1 MAKETN
7 YLIVIAEDSLT
18 QAEQLKYTLENA
30 GYKVLHGKNG
40 KEAFSLVKKEKPLLL
55 ISDVLMPVMDG
66 YELCKKIKTDTDLEN
81 IPVMLLTTLSDP
93 SDIIKGLESKADNFI
108 TKPYIDKDLLS
119 RVRSIIINQELRK
132 DQLSEMGLDIFF
144 AGKKHR
150 ITSNRLQ
157 ILDLLISLF
166 ENFRQKNIELNE
178 VNKKLDTAHNE
189 LKKIN
194 LQLEEK
200 VKERTRQLSHLN
212 GILRAIR
219 NVNQLIITENNP
231 NHLIQRACELLTED
245 RGYESAWIALYGKDE
260 KFVSFAES
268 GIGDDLIPM
277 KKLLKEGKLV
287 ECCKRA
293 LKKSGVIMIE
303 DPGFVC
309 KGCPLLGKNT
319 DCGKMSIRLKHK
331 KKLYGFL
338 SVSLIKEFPADN
350 EEQSLFTE
358 VAGDIAF
365 ALHDI
370 ELEKEHKKARIAL
383 EIKSHDLNERVK
395 ELNCLYGID
404 ELTIL
409 PGITIDEVFGET
421 LDIIQKSWQY
431 PGITGV
437 KITHDKDIF
446 KTRNFKETK
455 WIIETYLV
463 VDNKVTGKIEVCYLE
478 KKPDSYYGPF
488 LEEEIHL
495 LQGIANSLA
504 KYIKRKEAQNEIVK
518 AKEKAEESDRLK
530 SSFLSNMSHEIRT
543 PLNAI
548 VGFSEMFGND
558 DIPDEEKER
567 FIPII
572 QENTNQLLHLIDDI
586 LDLSKMESDQL
597 KIFMKECRVGQVLEN
612 LVDVFNNQKTGMG
625 KEIDIRLKTEIQ
637 IEELLIY
644 TDPVRLRQVLSNL
657 IGNALKYTES
667 GYIEIGCSVQTKKD
681 RKNDKFIQFYVKD
694 TGIGISEKGQKMI
707 FDRFTKIEDDKT
719 KLYRG
724 TGLGLAIS
732 KKLVKIL
739 GGEMWVESTP
749 GKGSTFYFTIPTG
762 KVEMP
767 KTKTGPEKKVK
778 KSVGLYNWDDKS
790 ILVAEDEESNFRLI
804 EIILQKKKANITW
817 VTNGEDAVEACKSKS
832 FDLVIMD
839 IKMPK
844 MNGLIATKKIKKFK
858 KELPVVAV
866 TAYAREEE
874 QEESRLAGCDDIVVK
889 PINMEELLS
898 TLSEYI

>member
-1 MAKETN
+1 METDI
-7 YLIVIAEDSLT
+7 LIDNI
-18 QAEQLKYTLENA
+18 
-30 GYKVLHGKNG
+30 KV
-40 KEAFSLVKKEKPLLL
+40 
-55 ISDVLMPVMDG
+55 
-66 YELCKKIKTDTDLEN
+66 
-81 IPVMLLTTLSDP
+81 
-93 SDIIKGLESKADNFI
+93 
-108 TKPYIDKDLLS
+108 
-119 RVRSIIINQELRK
+119 
-132 DQLSEMGLDIFF
+132 
-144 AGKKHR
+144 
-150 ITSNRLQ
+150 
-157 ILDLLISLF
+157 
-166 ENFRQKNIELNE
+166 
-178 VNKKLDTAHNE
+178 
-189 LKKIN
+189 
-194 LQLEEK
+194 
-200 VKERTRQLSHLN
+200 
-212 GILRAIR
+212 
-219 NVNQLIITENNP
+219 
-231 NHLIQRACELLTED
+231 
-245 RGYESAWIALYGKDE
+245 
-260 KFVSFAES
+260 
-268 GIGDDLIPM
+268 
-277 KKLLKEGKLV
+277 
-287 ECCKRA
+287 
-293 LKKSGVIMIE
+293 
-303 DPGFVC
+303 
-309 KGCPLLGKNT
+309 
-319 DCGKMSIRLKHK
+319 
-331 KKLYGFL
+331 
-338 SVSLIKEFPADN
+338 
-350 EEQSLFTE
+350 
-358 VAGDIAF
+358 
-365 ALHDI
+365 
-370 ELEKEHKKARIAL
+370 
-383 EIKSHDLNERVK
+383 
-395 ELNCLYGID
+395 
-404 ELTIL
+404 
-409 PGITIDEVFGET
+409 
-421 LDIIQKSWQY
+421 
-431 PGITGV
+431 
-437 KITHDKDIF
+437 
-446 KTRNFKETK
+446 
-455 WIIETYLV
+455 
-463 VDNKVTGKIEVCYLE
+463 GKIEVCYLE
-478 KKPDSYYGPF
+478 KKPDVFQGPF

-495 LQGIANSLA
+495 LQRIADSLV
-504 KYIKRKEAQNEIVK
+504 KFTKRQKTQNELVK

-767 KTKTGPEKKVK
+767 KTKTGPAKKVQETFE
-778 KSVGLYNWDDKS
+778 SDNWDDKS